1 MKENLIFAQSGG
13 PTSVINASAQGVF
26 DAALS
31 SKGINKVYAGIHGI
45 KGILTENI
53 IDIANQDKNQIQLLK
68 TTPSSALGSVRYKLK
83 DYTVDETDYKKIFEV
98 FEKLSIRYF
107 LYNGGND
114 SMDTITK
121 ISKYARKIGY
131 DLICVGV
138 PKTIDND
145 LAVTDHCPG
154 YGSAAKYIITSCM
167 EIALD
172 ASVYDKGKVVIVEA
186 MGRNAGW
193 LPAASRLATYFGNG
207 PDLIYL
213 PERKF
218 DLNKFLFQIDK
229 IYAKNKCAFA
239 VVSEGLKDANG
250 NLLGTIGGAVDSFN
264 HAQLGGVSAYLANK
278 VMEQLK
284 LPVRPIE
291 FSLLQR
297 CASHIASKFDV
308 DEAYNIG
315 KQAVKYALEGISE
328 KMVISVRDK
337 DNKFSLSYTELTN
350 IANVE
355 KKVDDKYIN
364 DEGDNINDS
373 FVEYCLPLIN
383 GESHPP
389 YINGIPQFAKLN
401 KKSILNTVSK

>member
-1 MKENLIFAQSGG
+1 MKNNLMFAQSGG

-26 DAALS
+26 DAGLA
-31 SKGINKVYAGIHGI
+31 SKIIGKVYAGIHGI
-45 KGILTENI
+45 KGIINNNI
-53 IDIANQDKNQIQLLK
+53 IDISQEDPRQIQLLK

-83 DYTVDETDYKKIFEV
+83 DFTVDETDYIKIFEN
-98 FEKLSIRYF
+98 FDKLAIKYF

-131 DLICVGV
+131 DLISIGV

-167 EIALD
+167 ELSLD

-193 LPAASRLATYFGNG
+193 LPAASKVATYYGHG

-218 DLNKFLFQIDK
+218 DINKFLADIDNL
-229 IYAKNKCAFA
+229 YTKNKYAFA
-239 VVSEGLKDANG
+239 VVSEGLKDSDG
-250 NLLGTIGGAVDSFN
+250 KLLGTMGSAVDSFN
-264 HAQLGGVSAYLANK
+264 HAQLGGVAPMLANC
-278 VMEQLK
+278 VNNQLK
-284 LPVRPIE
+284 HPVRPIE

-315 KQAVKYALEGISE
+315 KEAVKLALNGINE
-328 KMVISVRDK
+328 KMVISVRNS
-337 DNKFSLSYTELTN
+337 DNTFSLSYTELTN

-355 KKVDDKYIN
+355 KIVDNKYIN
-364 DEGDNINDS
+364 DMGNNINDN
-373 FVEYCLPLIN
+373 FIDYCLPLIN

-389 YINGIPQFAKLN
+389 FVNGIPQFTKLN
-401 KKSILNTVSK
+401 KKNIYK